1 MENTEKLVGYKT
13 NRFGHLVPIE
23 KISEVDL
30 LRDELV
36 QNALGR
42 GRALREEMENF
53 KDHLLGEIAALS
65 ELSAERYGAKLG
77 GRKGNITLLSYDGLQ
92 KVQYCVQDVMSF
104 NEGLQ
109 AAKVLIDELLHEWT
123 AEANADLRTL
133 INSAF
138 DVDKEGNINT
148 ARILALRKVKIEDE
162 RWLRAMDAIADAL
175 EVVLTRAYVRLYE
188 RDNEEAPWAAVSLDL
203 AKL

>member
-13 NRFGHLVPIE
+13 NRFGHLVPVE
-23 KISEVDL
+23 KIAEVDL

-36 QNALGR
+36 NEALGR
-42 GRALREEMENF
+42 GSALREEMQGF
-53 KDHLLGEIAALS
+53 KSRLLGEIAALA
-65 ELSAERYGAKLG
+65 EISAERYGVKLG
-77 GRKGNITLLSYDGLQ
+77 GRKGNMTLLSYDGLK
-92 KVQYCVQDVMSF
+92 KVQYSVQDVMSF

-109 AAKVLIDELLHEWT
+109 AAKALIDELLHEWT
-123 AEANADLRTL
+123 ASANADLRAL

-138 DVDKEGNINT
+138 DVDKEGNIST
-148 ARILALRKVKIEDE
+148 ARILALRRVKIEDE
-162 RWLRAMDAIADAL
+162 RWHQAMDAISDAL

-188 RDNEEAPWAAVSLDL
+188 RSSEEAPWQAVSLDL